1 MASVVVKTIWQ
12 SKEIHEAGD
21 PPAGVESRSQLVPE
35 APGGVTNPAKGI
47 TKKKK
52 AVSFHGWV
60 CRTLFGPWGASSAT
74 PCLLLLPRVEPR
86 MSHEPMHWCLNL
98 KRSSACTNVSLLNLA
113 AVEPT
118 DSSGTDSTTEDS
130 GPLALPGPP
139 ASPTTPWAPDDPD
152 ITELLS
158 GVNSGL
164 VRAKD
169 SITSLK
175 EKTTRVN
182 QHVQTL
188 QSECSVLSENL
199 ERRRQ
204 EAEELEGYCSQ
215 LKENCRKV
223 TRSVEDAE
231 IKTNVLKQNSA
242 LLEEKLRYL
251 QQQLQD
257 ETPRRQEAEL
267 QELEQKLE
275 AGFSRHGLGSVAP
288 NQSCS
293 GPPGSPEEPPRLR
306 GLVGWGTAPRS
317 GESPYGSDQ
326 ELQKVSAGLEELR
339 REVSSL
345 TARWHQE
352 EGAVQEAL
360 RLLGGLGG
368 RLDGFL
374 GQWERAQREQAQTA
388 RGLQELRGRADE
400 LCTMV
405 ERSAVSVASLRSELE
420 GLGPVKPILEELG
433 RQLQNPRRGP
443 DHSMSLDRSTQG
455 SCARCARYG
464 GGASFLVHSESQ
476 EDSALKEMGQGQ
488 QLSSESLQHLLER
501 ALTPLVDEVKQR
513 GLAPACPS
521 CQRLHKK
528 ILPST
533 ASPAAPTLLSP
544 GAGAPGLGQTRQGR
558 GPELHP
564 SAGPRRGLA
573 GQEPA
578 ADGQDEAGV
587 RKEAEGMGGAEK
599 VATLD
604 YLHLKMCS
612 LHDQLSNLP
621 LEGSTGTMGG
631 GSSGGA
637 PPKRGGPAPEQ

>member
-21 PPAGVESRSQLVPE
+21 PPAGAENRTPLGPEVPG
-35 APGGVTNPAKGI
+35 AGSGPGKGI

-52 AVSFHGWV
+52 AVSFHG
-60 CRTLFGPWGASSAT
+60 
-74 PCLLLLPRVEPR
+74 VEPR
-86 MSHEPMHWCLNL
+86 MSHEPMQWCLNL

-113 AVEPT
+113 AVEPPDPGT
-118 DSSGTDSTTEDS
+118 EPTPDELPALPASGTSSPPTLS
-130 GPLALPGPP
+130 LP
-139 ASPTTPWAPDDPD
+139 ASAPAWAPDDPD
-152 ITELLS
+152 IADLLN

-164 VRAKD
+164 LRAKD

-182 QHVQTL
+182 QHVQSL

-242 LLEEKLRYL
+242 LLEEKLRFL

-257 ETPRRQEAEL
+257 EPSRRQEAEL
-267 QELEQKLE
+267 PELEQQLE
-275 AGFSRHGLGSVAP
+275 ARLSRHSLISSCPTPPPEENQPQTEPQPQAEPEPEPEPEPHREPELEPEPGLV
-288 NQSCS
+288 S
-293 GPPGSPEEPPRLR
+293 GPSSTAQTGSPTESSGPR
-306 GLVGWGTAPRS
+306 GAVNPGDGTEGQGQGQSEGQGQGRTGES
-317 GESPYGSDQ
+317 GEL
-326 ELQKVSAGLEELR
+326 ELQKVTAGLEELR

-345 TARWHQE
+345 TARWYQE

-405 ERSAVSVASLRSELE
+405 ERSAVSVASLRGELE
-420 GLGPVKPILEELG
+420 GLGPVKPVLEELG
-433 RQLQNPRRGP
+433 RQLGSARRG
-443 DHSMSLDRSTQG
+443 SELAMALDRPG
-455 SCARCARYG
+455 SCTRCV
-464 GGASFLVHSESQ
+464 S
-476 EDSALKEMGQGQ
+476 QGQ
-488 QLSSESLQHLLER
+488 QLSSESLQQLLER

-528 ILPST
+528 ILELERQALAKHVRAEALSST
-533 ASPAAPTLLSP
+533 L
-544 GAGAPGLGQTRQGR
+544 R
-558 GPELHP
+558 
-564 SAGPRRGLA
+564 LA
-573 GQEPA
+573 
-578 ADGQDEAGV
+578 QDEAL
-587 RKEAEGMGGAEK
+587 RAKNLLLTDKMKPEEK
-599 VATLD
+599 VAALD

-612 LHDQLSNLP
+612 LHDQLSSLP
-621 LEGSTGTMGG
+621 LEGSATSLGG

>member
-1 MASVVVKTIWQ
+1 MSPLLWGAVVGSFVKQVEGTGDPEGQWSVGGESPPGSRAPHAMASVVVKTIWQ

-21 PPAGVESRSQLVPE
+21 PPAGVESRSQVVPE
-35 APGGVTNPAKGI
+35 APGGVTSPAKGI

-52 AVSFHGWV
+52 AVSFHG
-60 CRTLFGPWGASSAT
+60 
-74 PCLLLLPRVEPR
+74 VEPR
-86 MSHEPMHWCLNL
+86 LSHEPMHWCLNL

-113 AVEPT
+113 AVEP

-139 ASPTTPWAPDDPD
+139 ASPAPPWAPDDPD

-215 LKENCRKV
+215 LKENCWKV

-275 AGFSRHGLGSVAP
+275 AGLTRHGLGPAAP
-288 NQSCS
+288 NQGCS
-293 GPPGSPEEPPRLR
+293 GPPGSPEEPPRPRCLPS
-306 GLVGWGTAPRS
+306 GGWGMGPRV
-317 GESPYGSDQ
+317 GEGPYVNEQ
-326 ELQKVSAGLEELR
+326 ELQKVSTGLEELR

-374 GQWERAQREQAQTA
+374 GQWERAQRDQAQSA
-388 RGLQELRGRADE
+388 RGLQELRNRAEE

-433 RQLQNPRRGP
+433 RQLQNSRRGP
-443 DHSMSLDRSTQG
+443 DHSINLDRSSQG
-455 SCARCARYG
+455 SCTRCG
-464 GGASFLVHSESQ
+464 S
-476 EDSALKEMGQGQ
+476 QGQ
-488 QLSSESLQHLLER
+488 QLSTESLQQLLER

-528 ILPST
+528 ILELERQALAKHVRAEALSST
-533 ASPAAPTLLSP
+533 L
-544 GAGAPGLGQTRQGR
+544 R
-558 GPELHP
+558 
-564 SAGPRRGLA
+564 LA
-573 GQEPA
+573 
-578 ADGQDEAGV
+578 QDEAL
-587 RKEAEGMGGAEK
+587 RAKNLLLTDKMKPEEK
-599 VATLD
+599 VAALD

-612 LHDQLSNLP
+612 LHDQLSHLP
-621 LEGSTGTMGG
+621 LEGSTGTIGG

-637 PPKRGGPAPEQ
+637 PPKRGGPAAEQ

>member
-21 PPAGVESRSQLVPE
+21 PPAGVESRSQVVPE
-35 APGGVTNPAKGI
+35 APGGVATPAKGI

-52 AVSFHGWV
+52 AVSFHG
-60 CRTLFGPWGASSAT
+60 
-74 PCLLLLPRVEPR
+74 VEPR

-113 AVEPT
+113 AMEPT
-118 DSSGTDSTTEDS
+118 DSSGTDSTTDDS
-130 GPLALPGPP
+130 GPLALPVPP
-139 ASPTTPWAPDDPD
+139 ASPTQPWASDDPD
-152 ITELLS
+152 ITEILS

-242 LLEEKLRYL
+242 LLEEKLRFL

-267 QELEQKLE
+267 QELEQKLD
-275 AGFSRHGLGSVAP
+275 AGLSRHGLGPVAP
-288 NQSCS
+288 SPGCS
-293 GPPGSPEEPPRLR
+293 GPPGSPDEPPRPR
-306 GLVGWGTAPRS
+306 SMAPGGWGMGPRAAEGPIIS
-317 GESPYGSDQ
+317 EQ
-326 ELQKVSAGLEELR
+326 ELQKVSAGLDELR

-374 GQWERAQREQAQTA
+374 GQWERAQREQAQAA

-405 ERSAVSVASLRSELE
+405 ERSAVSVASLRSDLE

-433 RQLQNPRRGP
+433 RQFQSSRRGS
-443 DHSMSLDRSTQG
+443 DLSMNLDRPPQG
-455 SCARCARYG
+455 SCARCA
-464 GGASFLVHSESQ
+464 SQ
-476 EDSALKEMGQGQ
+476 GS
-488 QLSSESLQHLLER
+488 QLSSESLQQLLER

-528 ILPST
+528 ILPSP

-564 SAGPRRGLA
+564 SAGPRRSLA
-573 GQEPA
+573 GQEPL
-578 ADGQDEAGV
+578 ADGQDEAGG
-587 RKEAEGMGGAEK
+587 EGGHSRLSTLED
-599 VATLD
+599 VLPPRSTQQPAT
-604 YLHLKMCS
+604 
-612 LHDQLSNLP
+612 
-621 LEGSTGTMGG
+621 
-631 GSSGGA
+631 
-637 PPKRGGPAPEQ
+637 

>member
-21 PPAGVESRSQLVPE
+21 PPAGVESRSQLLPE
-35 APGGVTNPAKGI
+35 APGGVLSPAKGI

-60 CRTLFGPWGASSAT
+60 CRTLSGTVLAPSAASIRAQV
-74 PCLLLLPRVEPR
+74 PPVEPR

-113 AVEPT
+113 AVEPA
-118 DSSGTDSTTEDS
+118 DSSGTESTAEES
-130 GPLALPGPP
+130 GGPPALPGPP
-139 ASPTTPWAPDDPD
+139 ASPPPPWAPDDPD
-152 ITELLS
+152 ITEILS

-275 AGFSRHGLGSVAP
+275 AGLSRHGLGPASLP
-288 NQSCS
+288 QGCS
-293 GPPGSPEEPPRLR
+293 GPPGSPDEPPRLR
-306 GLVGWGTAPRS
+306 CLAPGGRGMGPRA
-317 GESPYGSDQ
+317 GECPTVNEQ
-326 ELQKVSAGLEELR
+326 ELQKVSSGLEELR

-345 TARWHQE
+345 AARWHQE

-405 ERSAVSVASLRSELE
+405 ERSAVSVASLRNELE

-433 RQLQNPRRGP
+433 RQFQGSRRGS
-443 DHSMSLDRSTQG
+443 DLSMSLDRSPQG
-455 SCARCARYG
+455 SCARCA
-464 GGASFLVHSESQ
+464 S
-476 EDSALKEMGQGQ
+476 QGQ
-488 QLSSESLQHLLER
+488 QLSTESLQQLLER

-528 ILPST
+528 ILVPGIMGHHAPFCFPVSPVQQAQPRLHSSPQELERQALAKHVRAEALSST
-533 ASPAAPTLLSP
+533 L
-544 GAGAPGLGQTRQGR
+544 R
-558 GPELHP
+558 
-564 SAGPRRGLA
+564 LA
-573 GQEPA
+573 
-578 ADGQDEAGV
+578 QDEAL
-587 RKEAEGMGGAEK
+587 RAKNLLLTDKMKPEEK
-599 VATLD
+599 VAALD

-631 GSSGGA
+631 GSSGGT

>member
-21 PPAGVESRSQLVPE
+21 PPAGVESHSQLVPE
-35 APGGVTNPAKGI
+35 APGGVSTPAKGI

-52 AVSFHGWV
+52 AVSFHG
-60 CRTLFGPWGASSAT
+60 
-74 PCLLLLPRVEPR
+74 VEPR
-86 MSHEPMHWCLNL
+86 MSHKPMHWCLNL

-113 AVEPT
+113 AMEPT

-130 GPLALPGPP
+130 GPLALPVPP
-139 ASPTTPWAPDDPD
+139 ASPTLPWASDDPD
-152 ITELLS
+152 ISEILS

-204 EAEELEGYCSQ
+204 EADELEGYCSQ
-215 LKENCRKV
+215 LKENCLKV
-223 TRSVEDAE
+223 TQSVEDAE

-251 QQQLQD
+251 QQQLQN

-267 QELEQKLE
+267 QELQQKLE
-275 AGFSRHGLGSVAP
+275 AGLSRQGLGPPAQPPGS
-288 NQSCS
+288 S
-293 GPPGSPEEPPRLR
+293 GPPGSPNEPPRPR
-306 GLVGWGTAPRS
+306 SMASGGWGMGPRA
-317 GESPYGSDQ
+317 GEGPVVSEQ

-400 LCTMV
+400 LCTLV

-420 GLGPVKPILEELG
+420 GLGPMKPILEELG
-433 RQLQNPRRGP
+433 RQFRSSRRGS
-443 DHSMSLDRSTQG
+443 DLSMTLDRPPQG
-455 SCARCARYG
+455 SCARCA
-464 GGASFLVHSESQ
+464 S
-476 EDSALKEMGQGQ
+476 QGQ
-488 QLSSESLQHLLER
+488 QLSTESLQQLLER

-528 ILPST
+528 ILPSL

-558 GPELHP
+558 GPKLHP
-564 SAGPRRGLA
+564 SAGPRRSLA

-578 ADGQDEAGV
+578 ADRQDEAGPPGIWPHQHQPPTLCYY
-587 RKEAEGMGGAEK
+587 REK

-604 YLHLKMCS
+604 YVHLKMCS

-621 LEGSTGTMGG
+621 LEGSTGTTGG
-631 GSSGGA
+631 GSGGGA

>member
-1 MASVVVKTIWQ
+1 M
-12 SKEIHEAGD
+12 EEEE
-21 PPAGVESRSQLVPE
+21 ESRQR
-35 APGGVTNPAKGI
+35 GWRR
-47 TKKKK
+47 KKK
-52 AVSFHGWV
+52 AGSGDGHK
-60 CRTLFGPWGASSAT
+60 RE
-74 PCLLLLPRVEPR
+74 VEPR

-113 AVEPT
+113 TMEPT
-118 DSSGTDSTTEDS
+118 DSSGTDSTTDDS
-130 GPLALPGPP
+130 GLLALPGPP
-139 ASPTTPWAPDDPD
+139 ASPTPPWAPDDPD
-152 ITELLS
+152 ITEILN

-242 LLEEKLRYL
+242 LLEH
-251 QQQLQD
+251 QLQD

-275 AGFSRHGLGSVAP
+275 AGLSRHGLGPAA
-288 NQSCS
+288 Q
-293 GPPGSPEEPPRLR
+293 PPGSSGSPGSPKEPPRPRSLAP
-306 GLVGWGTAPRS
+306 GGWGMGPRT
-317 GESPYGSDQ
+317 GESPIGSEQ

-388 RGLQELRGRADE
+388 RGLQELRGRTDE

-405 ERSAVSVASLRSELE
+405 ERSAVSVASLRSDLE

-433 RQLQNPRRGP
+433 RQFQSSRRGS
-443 DHSMSLDRSTQG
+443 DLSMNLDRGPQG
-455 SCARCARYG
+455 SCARCA
-464 GGASFLVHSESQ
+464 S
-476 EDSALKEMGQGQ
+476 QGQ
-488 QLSSESLQHLLER
+488 QLSTESLQQLLER

-513 GLAPACPS
+513 GLAPACPN

-528 ILPST
+528 ILELERQALAKHVRAEALSST
-533 ASPAAPTLLSP
+533 L
-544 GAGAPGLGQTRQGR
+544 R
-558 GPELHP
+558 
-564 SAGPRRGLA
+564 LA
-573 GQEPA
+573 
-578 ADGQDEAGV
+578 QDEAL
-587 RKEAEGMGGAEK
+587 RAKNLLLTDKMKPEEKGA
-599 VATLD
+599 ALD

-631 GSSGGA
+631 GSGGGT

>member
-21 PPAGVESRSQLVPE
+21 PPAGVESHSQLVPE
-35 APGGVTNPAKGI
+35 APGGVSTPAKGI

-52 AVSFHGWV
+52 AVSFHG
-60 CRTLFGPWGASSAT
+60 
-74 PCLLLLPRVEPR
+74 VEPR
-86 MSHEPMHWCLNL
+86 MSHKPMHWCLNL

-113 AVEPT
+113 AMEPT

-130 GPLALPGPP
+130 GPLALPVPP
-139 ASPTTPWAPDDPD
+139 ASPTLPWASDDPD
-152 ITELLS
+152 ISEILS

-204 EAEELEGYCSQ
+204 EADELEGYCSQ
-215 LKENCRKV
+215 LKGPCPGVLTQENCLKV
-223 TRSVEDAE
+223 TQSVEDAE

-242 LLEEKLRYL
+242 LLE
-251 QQQLQD
+251 QLQN

-267 QELEQKLE
+267 QELQQKLE
-275 AGFSRHGLGSVAP
+275 AGLSRQGLGPPAQPPGS
-288 NQSCS
+288 S
-293 GPPGSPEEPPRLR
+293 GPPGSPNEPPRPR
-306 GLVGWGTAPRS
+306 SMASGGWGMGPRA
-317 GESPYGSDQ
+317 GEGPVVSEQ

-400 LCTMV
+400 LCTLV

-420 GLGPVKPILEELG
+420 GLGPMKPILEELG
-433 RQLQNPRRGP
+433 RQFRSSRRGS
-443 DHSMSLDRSTQG
+443 DLSMTLDRPPQG
-455 SCARCARYG
+455 SCARCA
-464 GGASFLVHSESQ
+464 S
-476 EDSALKEMGQGQ
+476 QGQ
-488 QLSSESLQHLLER
+488 QLSTESLQQLLER

-528 ILPST
+528 ILPSL

-558 GPELHP
+558 GPKLHP
-564 SAGPRRGLA
+564 SAGPRRSLA

-578 ADGQDEAGV
+578 ADRQDEAGPPGIWPHQHQPPTLCYY
-587 RKEAEGMGGAEK
+587 REK

-604 YLHLKMCS
+604 YVHLKMCS

-621 LEGSTGTMGG
+621 LEGSTGTTGG
-631 GSSGGA
+631 GSGGGA

>member
-35 APGGVTNPAKGI
+35 TPGGVTSPVKGI
-47 TKKKK
+47 AKKKK
-52 AVSFHGWV
+52 AVSFHG
-60 CRTLFGPWGASSAT
+60 
-74 PCLLLLPRVEPR
+74 VEPR

-113 AVEPT
+113 AMEPT

-130 GPLALPGPP
+130 SSLALPVPP
-139 ASPTTPWAPDDPD
+139 ASPTPPWAPDDPD
-152 ITELLS
+152 ITEILKKSLPPGLMEQEHRESKTRSPGPQFHQPFQGRIKS

-199 ERRRQ
+199 EKRRQ

-275 AGFSRHGLGSVAP
+275 AGLSRHGLGPATQP
-288 NQSCS
+288 PGCS
-293 GPPGSPEEPPRLR
+293 GPPGSPDEPPRPR
-306 GLVGWGTAPRS
+306 GLAPGGWGMGPRA
-317 GESPYGSDQ
+317 GEGPIVSEQ

-433 RQLQNPRRGP
+433 RQFQSSRRVS
-443 DHSMSLDRSTQG
+443 DLSMNLDRGAQG
-455 SCARCARYG
+455 SCTRCA
-464 GGASFLVHSESQ
+464 S
-476 EDSALKEMGQGQ
+476 QGQ
-488 QLSSESLQHLLER
+488 QLSTESLQQLLER

-528 ILPST
+528 ILPSP

-564 SAGPRRGLA
+564 SAGPRRSLA

-587 RKEAEGMGGAEK
+587 RKEAEGMGGGEK
-599 VATLD
+599 VAALD

-631 GSSGGA
+631 GSGGGT
-637 PPKRGGPAPEQ
+637 PPKRGGPTPEQ

>member
-21 PPAGVESRSQLVPE
+21 PPAGVESHSQLVPE
-35 APGGVTNPAKGI
+35 APGGVSTPAKGI

-52 AVSFHGWV
+52 AVSFHG
-60 CRTLFGPWGASSAT
+60 
-74 PCLLLLPRVEPR
+74 VEPR
-86 MSHEPMHWCLNL
+86 MSHKPMHWCLNL

-113 AVEPT
+113 AMEPT

-130 GPLALPGPP
+130 GPLALPVPP
-139 ASPTTPWAPDDPD
+139 ASPTLPWASDDPD
-152 ITELLS
+152 ISEILS

-215 LKENCRKV
+215 LKGPCPGVLTQENCLKV
-223 TRSVEDAE
+223 TQSVEDAE

-242 LLEEKLRYL
+242 LLE
-251 QQQLQD
+251 QLQN

-267 QELEQKLE
+267 QELQQKLE
-275 AGFSRHGLGSVAP
+275 AGLSRQGLGPPAQPPGS
-288 NQSCS
+288 S
-293 GPPGSPEEPPRLR
+293 GPPGSPNEPPRPR
-306 GLVGWGTAPRS
+306 SMASGGWGMGPRA
-317 GESPYGSDQ
+317 GEGPVVSEQ

-400 LCTMV
+400 LCTLV

-420 GLGPVKPILEELG
+420 GLGPMKPILEELG
-433 RQLQNPRRGP
+433 RQFRSSRRGS
-443 DHSMSLDRSTQG
+443 DLSMTLDRPPQG
-455 SCARCARYG
+455 SCARCA
-464 GGASFLVHSESQ
+464 S
-476 EDSALKEMGQGQ
+476 QGQ
-488 QLSSESLQHLLER
+488 QLSTESLQQLLER

-528 ILPST
+528 ILPSL

-558 GPELHP
+558 GPKLHP
-564 SAGPRRGLA
+564 SAGPRRSLA

-578 ADGQDEAGV
+578 ADRQDEAGPPGIWPHQHQPPTLCYY
-587 RKEAEGMGGAEK
+587 REK

-604 YLHLKMCS
+604 YVHLKMCS

-621 LEGSTGTMGG
+621 LEGSTGTTGG
-631 GSSGGA
+631 GSGGGA

>member
-21 PPAGVESRSQLVPE
+21 PPAGVESHSELVPE
-35 APGGVTNPAKGI
+35 APEGVSTPAKGI

-52 AVSFHGWV
+52 AVSFHG
-60 CRTLFGPWGASSAT
+60 
-74 PCLLLLPRVEPR
+74 VEPR
-86 MSHEPMHWCLNL
+86 MSHKPMHWCLNL

-113 AVEPT
+113 ATEPT

-130 GPLALPGPP
+130 GPLALPVPP
-139 ASPTTPWAPDDPD
+139 ASPTLPWASDDPD
-152 ITELLS
+152 ISEILS

-204 EAEELEGYCSQ
+204 EAEELEGYCCQ
-215 LKENCRKV
+215 LKGPCPGVLTQENCLKV
-223 TRSVEDAE
+223 TQSVEDAE

-251 QQQLQD
+251 QQQLQN

-275 AGFSRHGLGSVAP
+275 AGLSLQGLGPPAQPPGS
-288 NQSCS
+288 S
-293 GPPGSPEEPPRLR
+293 GPPGSPNEPPRPR
-306 GLVGWGTAPRS
+306 SMASGGWGMRPRA
-317 GESPYGSDQ
+317 GEGPVVSEQ

-400 LCTMV
+400 LCTLV

-420 GLGPVKPILEELG
+420 GLGPMKPILEELG
-433 RQLQNPRRGP
+433 RQFRSSRRGS
-443 DHSMSLDRSTQG
+443 DLSMTLDRPPQG
-455 SCARCARYG
+455 SCARCA
-464 GGASFLVHSESQ
+464 S
-476 EDSALKEMGQGQ
+476 QGQ
-488 QLSSESLQHLLER
+488 QLSTESLQQLLER

-528 ILPST
+528 ILPSP

-544 GAGAPGLGQTRQGR
+544 GAGAPGLGQTHQGR
-558 GPELHP
+558 GPKLHP
-564 SAGPRRGLA
+564 SAGPRRSLA

-578 ADGQDEAGV
+578 ADRQDEAGV
-587 RKEAEGMGGAEK
+587 RKEAEGVGGGEK

-604 YLHLKMCS
+604 YVHLKMCS

-631 GSSGGA
+631 GSGGGA
-637 PPKRGGPAPEQ
+637 PPKHGGPAPEQ

>member
-21 PPAGVESRSQLVPE
+21 PPAGVESRAQLVPE
-35 APGGVTNPAKGI
+35 APGGVTSPAKGI

-52 AVSFHGWV
+52 AVSFHG
-60 CRTLFGPWGASSAT
+60 
-74 PCLLLLPRVEPR
+74 VEPR

-113 AVEPT
+113 AMEP

-139 ASPTTPWAPDDPD
+139 ASPTTPWAPEDPD

-275 AGFSRHGLGSVAP
+275 AGLSRHGLGP
-288 NQSCS
+288 TTPIQGCS
-293 GPPGSPEEPPRLR
+293 GPPGSPEEPPRPR
-306 GLVGWGTAPRS
+306 GLPSNGWGMAIRA
-317 GESPYGSDQ
+317 GEGPSLSEQ
-326 ELQKVSAGLEELR
+326 ELQKVSSGLEELR

-345 TARWHQE
+345 AARWHQE

-374 GQWERAQREQAQTA
+374 GQWERAQREQAQSA

-420 GLGPVKPILEELG
+420 ALGPVKPILEELG
-433 RQLQNPRRGP
+433 RQLQNSRRGP
-443 DHSMSLDRSTQG
+443 DHVLNLDRPAQG
-455 SCARCARYG
+455 PCPRCA
-464 GGASFLVHSESQ
+464 S
-476 EDSALKEMGQGQ
+476 QGQ
-488 QLSSESLQHLLER
+488 QLSTESLQQLLER
-501 ALTPLVDEVKQR
+501 ALTPLVDEVKQK

-528 ILPST
+528 ILPSPV
-533 ASPAAPTLLSP
+533 SPAAPTLLSP

-564 SAGPRRGLA
+564 SAGPRRSRS
-573 GQEPA
+573 GQEPT
-578 ADGQDEAGV
+578 ADGQDEAGG
-587 RKEAEGMGGAEK
+587 EGGHFGLYAFED
-599 VATLD
+599 VFPPRPTQPPAT
-604 YLHLKMCS
+604 
-612 LHDQLSNLP
+612 
-621 LEGSTGTMGG
+621 
-631 GSSGGA
+631 
-637 PPKRGGPAPEQ
+637 

>member
-35 APGGVTNPAKGI
+35 APGGVTSPVKGI
-47 TKKKK
+47 SKKKK
-52 AVSFHGWV
+52 AVSFHG
-60 CRTLFGPWGASSAT
+60 
-74 PCLLLLPRVEPR
+74 VEPR
-86 MSHEPMHWCLNL
+86 MSYEPMHCCLNL

-113 AVEPT
+113 TMELT
-118 DSSGTDSTTEDS
+118 DSSGTDSTVEDS
-130 GPLALPGPP
+130 SLMALPVPIP
-139 ASPTTPWAPDDPD
+139 PWAPDDPD
-152 ITELLS
+152 ITEILS
-158 GVNSGL
+158 WVNSGL
-164 VRAKD
+164 VHAKD

-182 QHVQTL
+182 QHVHTL

-204 EAEELEGYCSQ
+204 EAEELEGYCSR

-251 QQQLQD
+251 QMQN

-267 QELEQKLE
+267 QGLEQKLE
-275 AGFSRHGLGSVAP
+275 AGLSRHGLGLATQP
-288 NQSCS
+288 PGCS
-293 GPPGSPEEPPRLR
+293 SPPGSPDGSPRRR
-306 GLVGWGTAPRS
+306 GLAPGGWGMGPRA
-317 GESPYGSDQ
+317 GEGPIVSEQ
-326 ELQKVSAGLEELR
+326 ELQKVSAYVEELR

-368 RLDGFL
+368 RIDSFL
-374 GQWERAQREQAQTA
+374 GQWERAQREQAQAA
-388 RGLQELRGRADE
+388 RGLQELRGRTEE

-420 GLGPVKPILEELG
+420 ALSPVKPILEELG
-433 RQLQNPRRGP
+433 RHFQSSRRGS
-443 DHSMSLDRSTQG
+443 DLSMNLDRAPQG
-455 SCARCARYG
+455 SCARCA
-464 GGASFLVHSESQ
+464 S
-476 EDSALKEMGQGQ
+476 QGQ
-488 QLSSESLQHLLER
+488 QLSTEFLQQLLER
-501 ALTPLVDEVKQR
+501 ALTPLVDEVKQK
-513 GLAPACPS
+513 GLVPACPS

-528 ILPST
+528 ILELERQALAKHVRAEALSST
-533 ASPAAPTLLSP
+533 L
-544 GAGAPGLGQTRQGR
+544 R
-558 GPELHP
+558 
-564 SAGPRRGLA
+564 LA
-573 GQEPA
+573 
-578 ADGQDEAGV
+578 QDEAL
-587 RKEAEGMGGAEK
+587 RAKNLLLTDKMKPEEK
-599 VATLD
+599 VAALD

-621 LEGSTGTMGG
+621 LEGSMGTMGG
-631 GSSGGA
+631 GNDGGT
-637 PPKRGGPAPEQ
+637 PPKRGGPTPEQ

>member
-21 PPAGVESRSQLVPE
+21 PPTGVESHSQLLPE
-35 APGGVTNPAKGI
+35 APGGVLSPAKGI

-52 AVSFHGWV
+52 AVSFHG
-60 CRTLFGPWGASSAT
+60 
-74 PCLLLLPRVEPR
+74 VEPR

-113 AVEPT
+113 AMEPA
-118 DSSGTDSTTEDS
+118 DSSRTDLTTEDS
-130 GPLALPGPP
+130 GSPPALPAPP
-139 ASPTTPWAPDDPD
+139 ASPPPPWAPDDPD
-152 ITELLS
+152 ITEILS

-223 TRSVEDAE
+223 TRSVEDTE

-267 QELEQKLE
+267 QKLEQKLE
-275 AGFSRHGLGSVAP
+275 AGLSRHGLGPAALP
-288 NQSCS
+288 QGCS
-293 GPPGSPEEPPRLR
+293 GPPGSPDEPPRPR
-306 GLVGWGTAPRS
+306 GLAPGGWGMGPRA
-317 GESPYGSDQ
+317 GECPMVSEQ
-326 ELQKVSAGLEELR
+326 ELQKVSTGLEELR
-339 REVSSL
+339 
-345 TARWHQE
+345 
-352 EGAVQEAL
+352 
-360 RLLGGLGG
+360 
-368 RLDGFL
+368 
-374 GQWERAQREQAQTA
+374 
-388 RGLQELRGRADE
+388 
-400 LCTMV
+400 V
-405 ERSAVSVASLRSELE
+405 ERSAVSVASLRNELE

-433 RQLQNPRRGP
+433 RQFQGSRRGS
-443 DHSMSLDRSTQG
+443 DLSMHLDRSPQG
-455 SCARCARYG
+455 SCARCA
-464 GGASFLVHSESQ
+464 S
-476 EDSALKEMGQGQ
+476 QGQ
-488 QLSSESLQHLLER
+488 QLSTESLQQLLER
-501 ALTPLVDEVKQR
+501 ALIPLVDEVKQR

-528 ILPST
+528 ILPSP
-533 ASPAAPTLLSP
+533 ASPAASTLLSP

-558 GPELHP
+558 GPELHT
-564 SAGPRRGLA
+564 SAGPRRSPA

-587 RKEAEGMGGAEK
+587 RKEAEGMGGGEK
-599 VATLD
+599 VAALD

-621 LEGSTGTMGG
+621 LEGSMGTMGG
-631 GSSGGA
+631 GSSGGT

>member
-21 PPAGVESRSQLVPE
+21 PPAGVESRAQLVPE
-35 APGGVTNPAKGI
+35 APGGVTSPAKGI

-52 AVSFHGWV
+52 AVSFHG
-60 CRTLFGPWGASSAT
+60 
-74 PCLLLLPRVEPR
+74 VEPR
-86 MSHEPMHWCLNL
+86 MSHESMHWCLNL

-113 AVEPT
+113 AMEP

-139 ASPTTPWAPDDPD
+139 ASPTTPWAPEDPD

-267 QELEQKLE
+267 QELERKLE
-275 AGFSRHGLGSVAP
+275 AGLSRHGLGPTTPV
-288 NQSCS
+288 QGCS
-293 GPPGSPEEPPRLR
+293 GPPGSPEEPPRPR
-306 GLVGWGTAPRS
+306 GLSSSGWGMAIRA
-317 GESPYGSDQ
+317 GEGPSQSEQ
-326 ELQKVSAGLEELR
+326 ELQKVSTGLEELR

-345 TARWHQE
+345 AARWHQE

-388 RGLQELRGRADE
+388 RGLQELRGRAEE
-400 LCTMV
+400 LYTMV
-405 ERSAVSVASLRSELE
+405 ERSAVSVASLRRELE
-420 GLGPVKPILEELG
+420 ALGPVKPILEELG
-433 RQLQNPRRGP
+433 RQLQNSRRGA
-443 DHSMSLDRSTQG
+443 DHVLNLERSAQG
-455 SCARCARYG
+455 PCALCV
-464 GGASFLVHSESQ
+464 S
-476 EDSALKEMGQGQ
+476 QGQ
-488 QLSSESLQHLLER
+488 PLSMEALQQLLER
-501 ALTPLVDEVKQR
+501 ALTPLLDEVKQK
-513 GLAPACPS
+513 GLAPACPN

-528 ILPST
+528 ILELERQALAKRVRAEALSST
-533 ASPAAPTLLSP
+533 L
-544 GAGAPGLGQTRQGR
+544 R
-558 GPELHP
+558 
-564 SAGPRRGLA
+564 LA
-573 GQEPA
+573 
-578 ADGQDEAGV
+578 QDEVV
-587 RKEAEGMGGAEK
+587 RAKNLLLTDKMKPEEK

-604 YLHLKMCS
+604 YMHLKMCS
-612 LHDQLSNLP
+612 LHDQLSHLT
-621 LEGSTGTMGG
+621 LEGSTGAIGG
-631 GSSGGA
+631 GSTGGA
-637 PPKRGGPAPEQ
+637 PPKRGGPGSEQ

>member
-1 MASVVVKTIWQ
+1 MAG
-12 SKEIHEAGD
+12 EG
-21 PPAGVESRSQLVPE
+21 SRQR
-35 APGGVTNPAKGI
+35 GWRR
-47 TKKKK
+47 KK
-52 AVSFHGWV
+52 ALGRGDRGGRKWV
-60 CRTLFGPWGASSAT
+60 V
-74 PCLLLLPRVEPR
+74 RVEPR
-86 MSHEPMHWCLNL
+86 MSHGPMHWCLNL

-113 AVEPT
+113 ATEPV

-130 GPLALPGPP
+130 GLLALPVPP
-139 ASPTTPWAPDDPD
+139 ASPTPPWASDDPD
-152 ITELLS
+152 ITEILS

-267 QELEQKLE
+267 QELEQKLDP
-275 AGFSRHGLGSVAP
+275 GLSRHGLGPTA
-288 NQSCS
+288 QSLGCS
-293 GPPGSPEEPPRLR
+293 GPPGSPDEPPRPR
-306 GLVGWGTAPRS
+306 SMAPGGWGMGPRA
-317 GESPYGSDQ
+317 GEGPIISEQ
-326 ELQKVSAGLEELR
+326 EIQKVSAGLEELR

-374 GQWERAQREQAQTA
+374 GQWERAQREQAQAA

-405 ERSAVSVASLRSELE
+405 ERSAVSVASLRSDLE

-433 RQLQNPRRGP
+433 RQFQSSRRGS
-443 DHSMSLDRSTQG
+443 DLSMNLDRPPQG
-455 SCARCARYG
+455 SCARCA
-464 GGASFLVHSESQ
+464 SQ
-476 EDSALKEMGQGQ
+476 GS
-488 QLSSESLQHLLER
+488 QLSTESLQQLLER

-528 ILPST
+528 ILPSP
-533 ASPAAPTLLSP
+533 ASPAVPTLLSP

-564 SAGPRRGLA
+564 SAGPRRSLA

-587 RKEAEGMGGAEK
+587 RKEAEGMGGGEK
-599 VATLD
+599 VAALD

-631 GSSGGA
+631 GSGGGT
-637 PPKRGGPAPEQ
+637 PPKRGGPTPEQ

>member
-35 APGGVTNPAKGI
+35 APGGVTSPVKGI
-47 TKKKK
+47 SKKKK
-52 AVSFHGWV
+52 AVSFHG
-60 CRTLFGPWGASSAT
+60 
-74 PCLLLLPRVEPR
+74 VEPR
-86 MSHEPMHWCLNL
+86 MSYEPMHCCLNL

-113 AVEPT
+113 TMELT
-118 DSSGTDSTTEDS
+118 DSSGTDSTVEDS
-130 GPLALPGPP
+130 SLMALPVPIP
-139 ASPTTPWAPDDPD
+139 PWAPDDPD
-152 ITELLS
+152 ITEILS
-158 GVNSGL
+158 WVNSGL
-164 VRAKD
+164 VHAKD

-182 QHVQTL
+182 QHVHTL

-251 QQQLQD
+251 QMQD

-267 QELEQKLE
+267 QGLE
-275 AGFSRHGLGSVAP
+275 AGLSRHGLGLATQP
-288 NQSCS
+288 PGCS
-293 GPPGSPEEPPRLR
+293 SPPGSPDGSPRRR
-306 GLVGWGTAPRS
+306 GLAPGGWGMGPRA
-317 GESPYGSDQ
+317 GEGPIVSEQ
-326 ELQKVSAGLEELR
+326 ELQKVSAYLEELR

-368 RLDGFL
+368 RIDSFL
-374 GQWERAQREQAQTA
+374 GQWERAQREQAQAA
-388 RGLQELRGRADE
+388 RGLQELRGRTEE

-420 GLGPVKPILEELG
+420 ALSPVKPILEELG
-433 RQLQNPRRGP
+433 RHFQSSRRGS
-443 DHSMSLDRSTQG
+443 DLSMNLDRAPQG
-455 SCARCARYG
+455 SCARCA
-464 GGASFLVHSESQ
+464 S
-476 EDSALKEMGQGQ
+476 QGQ
-488 QLSSESLQHLLER
+488 QLSTEFLQQLLER
-501 ALTPLVDEVKQR
+501 ALTPLVDEVKQK
-513 GLAPACPS
+513 GLVPACPS

-528 ILPST
+528 ILELERQALAKHVRAEALSST
-533 ASPAAPTLLSP
+533 L
-544 GAGAPGLGQTRQGR
+544 R
-558 GPELHP
+558 
-564 SAGPRRGLA
+564 LA
-573 GQEPA
+573 
-578 ADGQDEAGV
+578 QDEAL
-587 RKEAEGMGGAEK
+587 RAKNLLLTDKMKPEEK
-599 VATLD
+599 VAALD

-621 LEGSTGTMGG
+621 LEGSMGTMGRGNDG
-631 GSSGGA
+631 GT
-637 PPKRGGPAPEQ
+637 PPKRGGPTPEQ

>member
-21 PPAGVESRSQLVPE
+21 PPAGVESHSELVPE
-35 APGGVTNPAKGI
+35 APEGVSPPAKGI

-52 AVSFHGWV
+52 AVSFHG
-60 CRTLFGPWGASSAT
+60 
-74 PCLLLLPRVEPR
+74 VEPR
-86 MSHEPMHWCLNL
+86 MSHKPMHWCLNL

-113 AVEPT
+113 AMEPT

-130 GPLALPGPP
+130 GPLALPVPP
-139 ASPTTPWAPDDPD
+139 ASPTLPWASDDPD
-152 ITELLS
+152 ISEILS

-215 LKENCRKV
+215 LKENCLKV
-223 TRSVEDAE
+223 TQSVEDAE

-251 QQQLQD
+251 QQQLQN

-275 AGFSRHGLGSVAP
+275 AGLSRQGLGPPAQPHGS
-288 NQSCS
+288 S
-293 GPPGSPEEPPRLR
+293 GPPGSPNEPPRPRSLAS
-306 GLVGWGTAPRS
+306 GGWGMGPRA
-317 GESPYGSDQ
+317 GEGPVVSEQ

-400 LCTMV
+400 LYTLV

-420 GLGPVKPILEELG
+420 GLGPMKPILEELG
-433 RQLQNPRRGP
+433 RQFRSSRRGS
-443 DHSMSLDRSTQG
+443 DLSMTLDRPPQG
-455 SCARCARYG
+455 SCARCA
-464 GGASFLVHSESQ
+464 S
-476 EDSALKEMGQGQ
+476 QGQ
-488 QLSSESLQHLLER
+488 QLSTESLQQLLER

-528 ILPST
+528 ILPSP

-544 GAGAPGLGQTRQGR
+544 GAGAPGLGQTHQGR
-558 GPELHP
+558 GPKLHP
-564 SAGPRRGLA
+564 SAGPRRSLA

-578 ADGQDEAGV
+578 ADRQDEAGV
-587 RKEAEGMGGAEK
+587 RKEAEGVGGGEK

-604 YLHLKMCS
+604 YVHLKMCS

-631 GSSGGA
+631 GSGGGA

>member
-21 PPAGVESRSQLVPE
+21 PPAGVDSRCQLVPE
-35 APGGVTNPAKGI
+35 APGGVTIPAKGI
-47 TKKKK
+47 SKKKK
-52 AVSFHGWV
+52 AVSFHG
-60 CRTLFGPWGASSAT
+60 
-74 PCLLLLPRVEPR
+74 VEPR

-130 GPLALPGPP
+130 GPLVLPGPP
-139 ASPTTPWAPDDPD
+139 ASPTLPWAPDDPD
-152 ITELLS
+152 ITEILS

-175 EKTTRVN
+175 ERTTRVN

-215 LKENCRKV
+215 LKV

-231 IKTNVLKQNSA
+231 MKTNLLKQNSA
-242 LLEEKLRYL
+242 MLEEKLRYL

-275 AGFSRHGLGSVAP
+275 AGLSRHGLGPAAP
-288 NQSCS
+288 PQGCS
-293 GPPGSPEEPPRLR
+293 GPPGSPDEPPRPR
-306 GLVGWGTAPRS
+306 GLAPGGWGVGPRA
-317 GESPYGSDQ
+317 GESPHVSEQ

-433 RQLQNPRRGP
+433 RQFQNSRRGP
-443 DHSMSLDRSTQG
+443 DLSVTLDRSPQG
-455 SCARCARYG
+455 SCARCA
-464 GGASFLVHSESQ
+464 S
-476 EDSALKEMGQGQ
+476 QGQ
-488 QLSSESLQHLLER
+488 QLSTESLQQLLER

-528 ILPST
+528 ILELERQALAKHVRAEALSST
-533 ASPAAPTLLSP
+533 L
-544 GAGAPGLGQTRQGR
+544 R
-558 GPELHP
+558 
-564 SAGPRRGLA
+564 LA
-573 GQEPA
+573 
-578 ADGQDEAGV
+578 QDEAL
-587 RKEAEGMGGAEK
+587 RAKNLLLTDKMKPEEK
-599 VATLD
+599 VAALD

-612 LHDQLSNLP
+612 LHDQISSLP

-631 GSSGGA
+631 GSSGGT

>member
-35 APGGVTNPAKGI
+35 TPGGVTSPVKGI
-47 TKKKK
+47 AKKKK
-52 AVSFHGWV
+52 AVSFHG
-60 CRTLFGPWGASSAT
+60 
-74 PCLLLLPRVEPR
+74 VEPR

-113 AVEPT
+113 AMEPT

-130 GPLALPGPP
+130 SSLALPVPP
-139 ASPTTPWAPDDPD
+139 ASPTPPWAPDDPD
-152 ITELLS
+152 ITEILKKSLPPGLMEQEHRESKTRSPGPQFHQPFQGRIKS

-199 ERRRQ
+199 EKRRQ

-275 AGFSRHGLGSVAP
+275 AGLSRHGLGPATQP
-288 NQSCS
+288 PGCS
-293 GPPGSPEEPPRLR
+293 GPPGSPDEPLRPR
-306 GLVGWGTAPRS
+306 GLAPGGWGMGPRA
-317 GESPYGSDQ
+317 GEGPIVSEQ

-433 RQLQNPRRGP
+433 RQFQSSRRVS
-443 DHSMSLDRSTQG
+443 DLSMNLDRGAQG
-455 SCARCARYG
+455 SCTRCA
-464 GGASFLVHSESQ
+464 S
-476 EDSALKEMGQGQ
+476 QGQ
-488 QLSSESLQHLLER
+488 QLSTESLQQLLER

-528 ILPST
+528 ILELERQALAKHVRAEALSST
-533 ASPAAPTLLSP
+533 L
-544 GAGAPGLGQTRQGR
+544 R
-558 GPELHP
+558 
-564 SAGPRRGLA
+564 LA
-573 GQEPA
+573 
-578 ADGQDEAGV
+578 QDEAL
-587 RKEAEGMGGAEK
+587 RAKNLLLTDKMKPEEK
-599 VATLD
+599 VAALD

-631 GSSGGA
+631 GSGGGT
-637 PPKRGGPAPEQ
+637 PPKRGGPTPEQ

>member
-21 PPAGVESRSQLVPE
+21 PPEGVESRAQLVPE
-35 APGGVTNPAKGI
+35 APGGVTSPIKGI

-52 AVSFHGWV
+52 AVSFHG
-60 CRTLFGPWGASSAT
+60 
-74 PCLLLLPRVEPR
+74 VEPR
-86 MSHEPMHWCLNL
+86 MSHQPMHWCLNL

-113 AVEPT
+113 AMEP

-139 ASPTTPWAPDDPD
+139 ASPTTPWAPEDPD

-223 TRSVEDAE
+223 ARSVEDAE
-231 IKTNVLKQNSA
+231 IKTSVLKQNSA

-275 AGFSRHGLGSVAP
+275 AGLSRHGLSPVVP
-288 NQSCS
+288 NQGCS
-293 GPPGSPEEPPRLR
+293 GPPGSPEESPRPR
-306 GLVGWGTAPRS
+306 GLASSGWGMSLRAAEGPSLT
-317 GESPYGSDQ
+317 EQ
-326 ELQKVSAGLEELR
+326 ELQKVSTSLEELR

-345 TARWHQE
+345 AARRHQE
-352 EGAVQEAL
+352 EGTLQEAL
-360 RLLGGLGG
+360 RLLGG

-374 GQWERAQREQAQTA
+374 GQWEWAQREQAQSA

-405 ERSAVSVASLRSELE
+405 ERSAVSVASLKSELE
-420 GLGPVKPILEELG
+420 ALGPVKPILEELG
-433 RQLQNPRRGP
+433 RQLQNTRRGG
-443 DHSMSLDRSTQG
+443 DRISNLDRSVQG
-455 SCARCARYG
+455 SCARCA
-464 GGASFLVHSESQ
+464 S
-476 EDSALKEMGQGQ
+476 QGQ
-488 QLSSESLQHLLER
+488 QLSTESLQQLLER
-501 ALTPLVDEVKQR
+501 ALTPLVDEVKQK

-528 ILPST
+528 ILELERQALAKQVRAEALSST
-533 ASPAAPTLLSP
+533 L
-544 GAGAPGLGQTRQGR
+544 R
-558 GPELHP
+558 
-564 SAGPRRGLA
+564 LA
-573 GQEPA
+573 
-578 ADGQDEAGV
+578 QDEAV
-587 RKEAEGMGGAEK
+587 RVKNLLL
-599 VATLD
+599 TD
-604 YLHLKMCS
+604 KMS
-612 LHDQLSNLP
+612 
-621 LEGSTGTMGG
+621 
-631 GSSGGA
+631 
-637 PPKRGGPAPEQ
+637 PE

>member
-21 PPAGVESRSQLVPE
+21 PPAGVESHSQLVPE
-35 APGGVTNPAKGI
+35 APGGVSTPAKGI

-52 AVSFHGWV
+52 AVSFHG
-60 CRTLFGPWGASSAT
+60 
-74 PCLLLLPRVEPR
+74 VEPR
-86 MSHEPMHWCLNL
+86 MSHKPMHWCLNL

-113 AVEPT
+113 AMEPT

-130 GPLALPGPP
+130 GPLALPVPP
-139 ASPTTPWAPDDPD
+139 ASPTLPWASDDPD
-152 ITELLS
+152 ISEILS

-215 LKENCRKV
+215 LKENCLKV
-223 TRSVEDAE
+223 TQSVEDAE
-231 IKTNVLKQNSA
+231 IKTNVLKRNSA

-251 QQQLQD
+251 QQQLQN
-257 ETPRRQEAEL
+257 ETPRRPEAEL
-267 QELEQKLE
+267 QELQQKPE
-275 AGFSRHGLGSVAP
+275 AGLSRQGLGPPAQPPGS
-288 NQSCS
+288 S
-293 GPPGSPEEPPRLR
+293 GPPGSPNEPPRPR
-306 GLVGWGTAPRS
+306 SMASGGWGMGPRA
-317 GESPYGSDQ
+317 GEGPVVSEQ

-352 EGAVQEAL
+352 EGAIQEAL

-400 LCTMV
+400 LCTLV

-420 GLGPVKPILEELG
+420 GLGPMKPILEELG
-433 RQLQNPRRGP
+433 RQFRSSRRGS
-443 DHSMSLDRSTQG
+443 DLSMTLDRPPQG
-455 SCARCARYG
+455 SCARCA
-464 GGASFLVHSESQ
+464 S
-476 EDSALKEMGQGQ
+476 QGQ
-488 QLSSESLQHLLER
+488 QLSTESLQQLLER

-528 ILPST
+528 ILPSL

-558 GPELHP
+558 GPKLHP
-564 SAGPRRGLA
+564 SAGPRRSLA

-578 ADGQDEAGV
+578 ADRQDEAGG
-587 RKEAEGMGGAEK
+587 EGGHSGLCTPED
-599 VATLD
+599 VLPPRSTQQPAT
-604 YLHLKMCS
+604 
-612 LHDQLSNLP
+612 
-621 LEGSTGTMGG
+621 
-631 GSSGGA
+631 
-637 PPKRGGPAPEQ
+637 

>member
-21 PPAGVESRSQLVPE
+21 PPAGVDSRSQIVPE
-35 APGGVTNPAKGI
+35 APGVVTSPAKGAS
-47 TKKKK
+47 KKKK
-52 AVSFHGWV
+52 AVSFLG
-60 CRTLFGPWGASSAT
+60 
-74 PCLLLLPRVEPR
+74 VEPR

-118 DSSGTDSTTEDS
+118 DSSATDSITDDS
-130 GPLALPGPP
+130 GLLALPS
-139 ASPTTPWAPDDPD
+139 ASPTPPWAPEDPD

-204 EAEELEGYCSQ
+204 EAEELEGYCTQ

-257 ETPRRQEAEL
+257 ETPRRQEAQL

-275 AGFSRHGLGSVAP
+275 AGLSRQGLSLVAP
-288 NQSCS
+288 PPGCS
-293 GPPGSPEEPPRLR
+293 GPPGSPDEPPRQRSLAPGGR
-306 GLVGWGTAPRS
+306 GLGPRA
-317 GESPYGSDQ
+317 GEGLVMSDQ

-345 TARWHQE
+345 TVRWHQE

-388 RGLQELRGRADE
+388 RGLQELRGRTDE

-405 ERSAVSVASLRSELE
+405 ERSAVSVASLRNDLE
-420 GLGPVKPILEELG
+420 GLGPMKPILEELG
-433 RQLQNPRRGP
+433 RQFQSSRRGS
-443 DHSMSLDRSTQG
+443 DLTMSLDRIPQG
-455 SCARCARYG
+455 PCTRCA
-464 GGASFLVHSESQ
+464 S
-476 EDSALKEMGQGQ
+476 QGQ
-488 QLSSESLQHLLER
+488 QLSTESLQQLLER
-501 ALTPLVDEVKQR
+501 ALTPLVDEVKQK

-528 ILPST
+528 ILELERQALAKHVRAEALSST
-533 ASPAAPTLLSP
+533 LRMA
-544 GAGAPGLGQTRQGR
+544 
-558 GPELHP
+558 
-564 SAGPRRGLA
+564 
-573 GQEPA
+573 
-578 ADGQDEAGV
+578 QDEAL
-587 RKEAEGMGGAEK
+587 RAKNLLL
-599 VATLD
+599 TD
-604 YLHLKMCS
+604 KM
-612 LHDQLSNLP
+612 
-621 LEGSTGTMGG
+621 
-631 GSSGGA
+631 
-637 PPKRGGPAPEQ
+637 KPE

>member
-21 PPAGVESRSQLVPE
+21 PPEGVESRAQLVPE
-35 APGGVTNPAKGI
+35 APGGVTSPIKGI

-52 AVSFHGWV
+52 AVSFHG
-60 CRTLFGPWGASSAT
+60 
-74 PCLLLLPRVEPR
+74 VEPR
-86 MSHEPMHWCLNL
+86 MSHQPMHWCLNL

-113 AVEPT
+113 AMEP

-139 ASPTTPWAPDDPD
+139 VSPTTPWAPEDPD

-175 EKTTRVN
+175 EKTTKVN

-223 TRSVEDAE
+223 ARSVEDAE
-231 IKTNVLKQNSA
+231 IKTSVLKQNSA

-257 ETPRRQEAEL
+257 ETPQRQEAEL

-275 AGFSRHGLGSVAP
+275 AGLSRHGLSPATPSQG
-288 NQSCS
+288 CS
-293 GPPGSPEEPPRLR
+293 GPPGSPEESPRPR
-306 GLVGWGTAPRS
+306 GLASSGWGMALRA
-317 GESPYGSDQ
+317 GEGPSLTEQ
-326 ELQKVSAGLEELR
+326 ELQKVSSSLEELR

-345 TARWHQE
+345 AARRHQE
-352 EGAVQEAL
+352 EGALQEAL
-360 RLLGGLGG
+360 RLLGGLSG
-368 RLDGFL
+368 RMDGFL
-374 GQWERAQREQAQTA
+374 GQWEWAQREQAQSA

-405 ERSAVSVASLRSELE
+405 ERSAVSVASLKSELE
-420 GLGPVKPILEELG
+420 ALGPVKPILEELG
-433 RQLQNPRRGP
+433 RQLQNTRRGA
-443 DHSMSLDRSTQG
+443 DHFLSLDRSAQG
-455 SCARCARYG
+455 SCARCA
-464 GGASFLVHSESQ
+464 S
-476 EDSALKEMGQGQ
+476 QGQ
-488 QLSSESLQHLLER
+488 QLSTESLQQLLER
-501 ALTPLVDEVKQR
+501 ALTPLVDEVKQK
-513 GLAPACPS
+513 GLPPACPS

-528 ILPST
+528 ILELERQALAKQVRAEALSST
-533 ASPAAPTLLSP
+533 L
-544 GAGAPGLGQTRQGR
+544 R
-558 GPELHP
+558 
-564 SAGPRRGLA
+564 LA
-573 GQEPA
+573 
-578 ADGQDEAGV
+578 QDEAV
-587 RKEAEGMGGAEK
+587 RVKNLLLTDKMKPEEK

-604 YLHLKMCS
+604 YKHLKMCT
-612 LHDQLSNLP
+612 LHDQ
-621 LEGSTGTMGG
+621 
-631 GSSGGA
+631 
-637 PPKRGGPAPEQ
+637 PPAT

>member
-21 PPAGVESRSQLVPE
+21 PPAGVESRAQLVPE
-35 APGGVTNPAKGI
+35 APGGVTSPAKGI

-52 AVSFHGWV
+52 AVSFHG
-60 CRTLFGPWGASSAT
+60 
-74 PCLLLLPRVEPR
+74 VEPR

-113 AVEPT
+113 AVEP

-130 GPLALPGPP
+130 GPLALPGTP
-139 ASPTTPWAPDDPD
+139 ASPTTPWAPEDPD

-215 LKENCRKV
+215 LKGPRPDVLTQENCRKV

-275 AGFSRHGLGSVAP
+275 AGLSRHGLSPATPIQG
-288 NQSCS
+288 CS
-293 GPPGSPEEPPRLR
+293 GPPGSPEEPPRQR
-306 GLVGWGTAPRS
+306 GLSFSGWGMAVRT
-317 GESPYGSDQ
+317 GEGPSLSEQ
-326 ELQKVSAGLEELR
+326 ELQKVSTGLEELR

-345 TARWHQE
+345 AARWHQE
-352 EGAVQEAL
+352 EGAVQEPL

-374 GQWERAQREQAQTA
+374 GQWERAQREQAQSA
-388 RGLQELRGRADE
+388 RGLQELRARADE

-420 GLGPVKPILEELG
+420 ALGPVKPILEELG
-433 RQLQNPRRGP
+433 RQLQNSRRGA
-443 DHSMSLDRSTQG
+443 DHVLNLDRSAQG
-455 SCARCARYG
+455 PCARCA
-464 GGASFLVHSESQ
+464 S
-476 EDSALKEMGQGQ
+476 QGQ
-488 QLSSESLQHLLER
+488 QLSTESLQQLLER
-501 ALTPLVDEVKQR
+501 ALTPLVDEVKQK
-513 GLAPACPS
+513 GLAPASPS

-528 ILPST
+528 ILELERQALAKHVRAEALSST
-533 ASPAAPTLLSP
+533 FGWPK
-544 GAGAPGLGQTRQGR
+544 TR
-558 GPELHP
+558 PF
-564 SAGPRRGLA
+564 GPR
-573 GQEPA
+573 
-578 ADGQDEAGV
+578 
-587 RKEAEGMGGAEK
+587 
-599 VATLD
+599 T
-604 YLHLKMCS
+604 YC
-612 LHDQLSNLP
+612 
-621 LEGSTGTMGG
+621 
-631 GSSGGA
+631 
-637 PPKRGGPAPEQ
+637 

>member
-21 PPAGVESRSQLVPE
+21 PPAGAENRTPLGPE
-35 APGGVTNPAKGI
+35 APGAGSGPGKGI

-52 AVSFHGWV
+52 AVSFHG
-60 CRTLFGPWGASSAT
+60 
-74 PCLLLLPRVEPR
+74 VEPR
-86 MSHEPMHWCLNL
+86 MSHEPMQWCLDL

-113 AVEPT
+113 AVEPP
-118 DSSGTDSTTEDS
+118 DSSRIESTTDELPALAGYCS
-130 GPLALPGPP
+130 PEPLRVLQN
-139 ASPTTPWAPDDPD
+139 
-152 ITELLS
+152 

-164 VRAKD
+164 LRAKD

-182 QHVQTL
+182 QHVQSL

-215 LKENCRKV
+215 LKPPPPAPDVRSQENCRKV

-242 LLEEKLRYL
+242 LLEEKLRFL

-257 ETPRRQEAEL
+257 ESPKRQESEL
-267 QELEQKLE
+267 PELEQQLE
-275 AGFSRHGLGSVAP
+275 AGLSRYSLVS
-288 NQSCS
+288 SCPT
-293 GPPGSPEEPPRLR
+293 PPPEETQPHIEPQPQPDPEPEPERQSDGQGQGR
-306 GLVGWGTAPRS
+306 TGES
-317 GESPYGSDQ
+317 GEL
-326 ELQKVSAGLEELR
+326 ELQKVTAGLEELR

-345 TARWHQE
+345 TARWYQE

-374 GQWERAQREQAQTA
+374 GQWERAQKEQAQTA

-405 ERSAVSVASLRSELE
+405 ERSAVSVASLRGELE
-420 GLGPVKPILEELG
+420 GLGPVKPVLEELG
-433 RQLQNPRRGP
+433 RQLGSARRG
-443 DHSMSLDRSTQG
+443 SELAMALDRPG
-455 SCARCARYG
+455 SCTRCG
-464 GGASFLVHSESQ
+464 SQ
-476 EDSALKEMGQGQ
+476 G
-488 QLSSESLQHLLER
+488 QLSSESLQQLLER

-528 ILPST
+528 ILELERQALAKHVRAEALSST
-533 ASPAAPTLLSP
+533 L
-544 GAGAPGLGQTRQGR
+544 R
-558 GPELHP
+558 
-564 SAGPRRGLA
+564 LA
-573 GQEPA
+573 
-578 ADGQDEAGV
+578 QDEAL
-587 RKEAEGMGGAEK
+587 RAKNLLLTDKMKPEEK
-599 VATLD
+599 VAALD

-612 LHDQLSNLP
+612 LHDQLSSLP
-621 LEGSTGTMGG
+621 LEGSATSLGG

>member
-35 APGGVTNPAKGI
+35 TPGGVTSPVKGI
-47 TKKKK
+47 AKKKK
-52 AVSFHGWV
+52 AVSFHG
-60 CRTLFGPWGASSAT
+60 
-74 PCLLLLPRVEPR
+74 VEPR

-113 AVEPT
+113 AMEPT

-130 GPLALPGPP
+130 SSLALPVPP
-139 ASPTTPWAPDDPD
+139 ASPTPPWAPDDPD
-152 ITELLS
+152 ITEILS

-199 ERRRQ
+199 EKRRQ

-275 AGFSRHGLGSVAP
+275 AGLSRHGLGPATQP
-288 NQSCS
+288 PGCS
-293 GPPGSPEEPPRLR
+293 GPPGSPDEPPRPR
-306 GLVGWGTAPRS
+306 GLAPGGWGMGPRA
-317 GESPYGSDQ
+317 GEGPIVSEQ

-433 RQLQNPRRGP
+433 RQFQSSRRVS
-443 DHSMSLDRSTQG
+443 DLSMNLDRGAQG
-455 SCARCARYG
+455 SCTRCA
-464 GGASFLVHSESQ
+464 S
-476 EDSALKEMGQGQ
+476 QGQ
-488 QLSSESLQHLLER
+488 QLSTESLQQLLER

-528 ILPST
+528 ILVPRT
-533 ASPAAPTLLSP
+533 MGHRGPVCDQ
-544 GAGAPGLGQTRQGR
+544 GRGRGAPGTRILL
-558 GPELHP
+558 ELERQ
-564 SAGPRRGLA
+564 ALA
-573 GQEPA
+573 KHVRAEA
-578 ADGQDEAGV
+578 LSSTLRLAQDEAL
-587 RKEAEGMGGAEK
+587 RAKNLLLTDKMKPEEK
-599 VATLD
+599 VAALD

-631 GSSGGA
+631 GSGGGT
-637 PPKRGGPAPEQ
+637 PPKRGGPTPEQ

>member
-21 PPAGVESRSQLVPE
+21 PPAGVESRSPLLPE
-35 APGGVTNPAKGI
+35 APGGAVSPAKGI
-47 TKKKK
+47 AKKKK
-52 AVSFHGWV
+52 AVSFHG
-60 CRTLFGPWGASSAT
+60 
-74 PCLLLLPRVEPR
+74 VEPR

-113 AVEPT
+113 AMEPA

-130 GPLALPGPP
+130 GGPPALPGPP
-139 ASPTTPWAPDDPD
+139 ASPPPPWAPDDPD
-152 ITELLS
+152 ITEILS

-175 EKTTRVN
+175 EKTARVN

-275 AGFSRHGLGSVAP
+275 AGLSRHGLGTATLP
-288 NQSCS
+288 QGCS
-293 GPPGSPEEPPRLR
+293 GPPGSPDEPPRPR
-306 GLVGWGTAPRS
+306 GLAPGGWGMGPRA
-317 GESPYGSDQ
+317 GECPMVSEQ
-326 ELQKVSAGLEELR
+326 ELQKVSTGLEELR

-345 TARWHQE
+345 TAKWHQE

-405 ERSAVSVASLRSELE
+405 ERSAVSVASLRNELE

-433 RQLQNPRRGP
+433 RQFQGSRRGS
-443 DHSMSLDRSTQG
+443 DLSMGLDRSPQG
-455 SCARCARYG
+455 SCARCA
-464 GGASFLVHSESQ
+464 S
-476 EDSALKEMGQGQ
+476 QGQ
-488 QLSSESLQHLLER
+488 QLSTESLQQLLER

-513 GLAPACPS
+513 GLPPACPS

-528 ILPST
+528 ILPSP

-564 SAGPRRGLA
+564 AAGPRRSPA

-578 ADGQDEAGV
+578 ADGQDEAGG
-587 RKEAEGMGGAEK
+587 EGGRSG
-599 VATLD
+599 
-604 YLHLKMCS
+604 
-612 LHDQLSNLP
+612 LSALEDVLP
-621 LEGSTGTMGG
+621 
-631 GSSGGA
+631 
-637 PPKRGGPAPEQ
+637 P

>member
-35 APGGVTNPAKGI
+35 APGGVTSPAKGI

-52 AVSFHGWV
+52 AVSFHG
-60 CRTLFGPWGASSAT
+60 
-74 PCLLLLPRVEPR
+74 VEPR

-113 AVEPT
+113 AVEP

-139 ASPTTPWAPDDPD
+139 ASPTPPWAPDDPD

-251 QQQLQD
+251 QHQLQD
-257 ETPRRQEAEL
+257 ETPRRQEAEM

-275 AGFSRHGLGSVAP
+275 AGLSRHGLCPSAV
-288 NQSCS
+288 NQGCS
-293 GPPGSPEEPPRLR
+293 GSSGNSEDTPRPRCLAPGAW
-306 GLVGWGTAPRS
+306 GVGSRAGEAPYVS
-317 GESPYGSDQ
+317 EQ

-374 GQWERAQREQAQTA
+374 GQWERAQREQAQSA
-388 RGLQELRGRADE
+388 RGLQELRSRADE

-405 ERSAVSVASLRSELE
+405 ERSAVNMASLRSELE

-433 RQLQNPRRGP
+433 RQFQNSRRGP
-443 DHSMSLDRSTQG
+443 DHSINLDRSSQG
-455 SCARCARYG
+455 SCTRCA
-464 GGASFLVHSESQ
+464 S
-476 EDSALKEMGQGQ
+476 QGQ
-488 QLSSESLQHLLER
+488 QLSTESLQQLLER

-528 ILPST
+528 ILPSP
-533 ASPAAPTLLSP
+533 ASPAAPTPLSP

-558 GPELHP
+558 GPELHT
-564 SAGPRRGLA
+564 SAGPRRGPA

-578 ADGQDEAGV
+578 ADGQDEAGG
-587 RKEAEGMGGAEK
+587 EGGR
-599 VATLD
+599 
-604 YLHLKMCS
+604 S
-612 LHDQLSNLP
+612 
-621 LEGSTGTMGG
+621 
-631 GSSGGA
+631 
-637 PPKRGGPAPEQ
+637 

>member
-1 MASVVVKTIWQ
+1 
-12 SKEIHEAGD
+12 
-21 PPAGVESRSQLVPE
+21 
-35 APGGVTNPAKGI
+35 
-47 TKKKK
+47 
-52 AVSFHGWV
+52 
-60 CRTLFGPWGASSAT
+60 
-74 PCLLLLPRVEPR
+74 
-86 MSHEPMHWCLNL
+86 MSHGPMHWCLNL

-113 AVEPT
+113 ATEPV

-130 GPLALPGPP
+130 GLLALPVPP
-139 ASPTTPWAPDDPD
+139 VSPTPPWASDDPD
-152 ITELLS
+152 ITEILS

-267 QELEQKLE
+267 QELEQKLDP
-275 AGFSRHGLGSVAP
+275 GLSRHGLGPTA
-288 NQSCS
+288 QSLGCS
-293 GPPGSPEEPPRLR
+293 GPPGSPDEPPRPR
-306 GLVGWGTAPRS
+306 SMAPGGWGMGPRA
-317 GESPYGSDQ
+317 GEGPIISEQ
-326 ELQKVSAGLEELR
+326 EIQKVSAGLEELR

-374 GQWERAQREQAQTA
+374 GQWERAQREQAQAA

-400 LCTMV
+400 LCTLV
-405 ERSAVSVASLRSELE
+405 ERSAVSVASLRSDLE

-433 RQLQNPRRGP
+433 RQFQSSRRGS
-443 DHSMSLDRSTQG
+443 DLSMNLDRPPQG
-455 SCARCARYG
+455 SCARCA
-464 GGASFLVHSESQ
+464 SQ
-476 EDSALKEMGQGQ
+476 GS
-488 QLSSESLQHLLER
+488 QLSTESLQQLLER

-528 ILPST
+528 ILPSP
-533 ASPAAPTLLSP
+533 ASPAVPTLLSP

-564 SAGPRRGLA
+564 SAGPRRSLA

-587 RKEAEGMGGAEK
+587 RKEAEGMGGGEK
-599 VATLD
+599 VAALD

-631 GSSGGA
+631 GSGGGT
-637 PPKRGGPAPEQ
+637 PPKRGGPTPEQ

>member
-21 PPAGVESRSQLVPE
+21 TPTGVESCSQLVPE
-35 APGGVTNPAKGI
+35 APRGVTSRAKGI
-47 TKKKK
+47 PKKKK
-52 AVSFHGWV
+52 AVSFHG
-60 CRTLFGPWGASSAT
+60 
-74 PCLLLLPRVEPR
+74 VEPQ
-86 MSHEPMHWCLNL
+86 MSHQPMHWCLNL

-113 AVEPT
+113 AMEPT
-118 DSSGTDSTTEDS
+118 DSTGTDSTVEDLS
-130 GPLALPGPP
+130 GQLTLAGPP
-139 ASPTTPWAPDDPD
+139 ASPTLPWDLDDAD
-152 ITELLS
+152 ITEILS

-175 EKTTRVN
+175 EKTNRVN
-182 QHVQTL
+182 QHVQSL

-204 EAEELEGYCSQ
+204 EAEELEGYCIQ
-215 LKENCRKV
+215 LKENCWKV

-242 LLEEKLRYL
+242 LLEEKLRYV

-267 QELEQKLE
+267 QEPEEKQKPE
-275 AGFSRHGLGSVAP
+275 AGLSWNGLGPAAMSQGCP
-288 NQSCS
+288 
-293 GPPGSPEEPPRLR
+293 GPPGSPDKPSQPH
-306 GLVGWGTAPRS
+306 GLVPAGWGMGPRAS
-317 GESPYGSDQ
+317 EGPYVSEQ
-326 ELQKVSAGLEELR
+326 ELQKLLTGIEELR

-368 RLDGFL
+368 RVDGFL

-420 GLGPVKPILEELG
+420 GLGPLKPILEEFG
-433 RQLQNPRRGP
+433 RQFQNSRRGP
-443 DHSMSLDRSTQG
+443 DLSMNLDRSHQG
-455 SCARCARYG
+455 NCARCA
-464 GGASFLVHSESQ
+464 SQ
-476 EDSALKEMGQGQ
+476 GS
-488 QLSSESLQHLLER
+488 QLSTESLQQLLDR
-501 ALTPLVDEVKQR
+501 ALTSLVDEVKQR
-513 GLAPACPS
+513 GLTPACPS

-528 ILPST
+528 ILPSP
-533 ASPAAPTLLSP
+533 ASPATPTLLSP
-544 GAGAPGLGQTRQGR
+544 GAGAPGLSQTRQGR

-564 SAGPRRGLA
+564 SAGPRRGPA
-573 GQEPA
+573 GQEPT
-578 ADGQDEAGV
+578 ADRQDEARV
-587 RKEAEGMGGAEK
+587 RKEAEGREGGEK
-599 VATLD
+599 MATLD
-604 YLHLKMCS
+604 HLHLKMCS
-612 LHDQLSNLP
+612 LHDHLSNLP

-631 GSSGGA
+631 GSSAGT
-637 PPKRGGPAPEQ
+637 PPKQGGSAPEQ

>member
-21 PPAGVESRSQLVPE
+21 PPAGAENRTPLGPEVPG
-35 APGGVTNPAKGI
+35 AGSGPGKGI

-52 AVSFHGWV
+52 AVSFHG
-60 CRTLFGPWGASSAT
+60 
-74 PCLLLLPRVEPR
+74 VEPR
-86 MSHEPMHWCLNL
+86 MSHEPMQWCLNL

-113 AVEPT
+113 AVEPP
-118 DSSGTDSTTEDS
+118 DSSRIESTAEEL
-130 GPLALPGPP
+130 PALPASGTPSPP
-139 ASPTTPWAPDDPD
+139 ALSLPSSAPTWAPDDPD
-152 ITELLS
+152 IADLLN

-164 VRAKD
+164 LRAKD

-182 QHVQTL
+182 QHVQSL

-242 LLEEKLRYL
+242 LLEEKLRFL

-257 ETPRRQEAEL
+257 EPPRRQEAEQL
-267 QELEQKLE
+267 ELEQQMETGL
-275 AGFSRHGLGSVAP
+275 SRHSMVS
-288 NQSCS
+288 SCPTPGPEETLAQAEPESQLQPEPQLHPEPELEPGAVLVS
-293 GPPGSPEEPPRLR
+293 GPTAMLLMGSPPEPPGPRA
-306 GLVGWGTAPRS
+306 TAVPAEGSEAQSEGQNQGRPGDS
-317 GESPYGSDQ
+317 GEL
-326 ELQKVSAGLEELR
+326 ELQKVTAGLEELR

-345 TARWHQE
+345 TARWYQE

-405 ERSAVSVASLRSELE
+405 ERSAVSVASLRGELE
-420 GLGPVKPILEELG
+420 GLGPVKPVLEELG
-433 RQLQNPRRGP
+433 RQLGSARRGSEL
-443 DHSMSLDRSTQG
+443 SMTLDRPG
-455 SCARCARYG
+455 SCTRCG
-464 GGASFLVHSESQ
+464 S
-476 EDSALKEMGQGQ
+476 QGQ
-488 QLSSESLQHLLER
+488 QLSSESLQQLLER

-528 ILPST
+528 ILELERQALAKHVRAEALSST
-533 ASPAAPTLLSP
+533 L
-544 GAGAPGLGQTRQGR
+544 R
-558 GPELHP
+558 
-564 SAGPRRGLA
+564 LA
-573 GQEPA
+573 
-578 ADGQDEAGV
+578 QDEAL
-587 RKEAEGMGGAEK
+587 RAKNLLLTDKMKPEEK
-599 VATLD
+599 VAALD

-612 LHDQLSNLP
+612 LHDQLSSLP
-621 LEGSTGTMGG
+621 LEGSATSLGG

>member
-21 PPAGVESRSQLVPE
+21 PPAGVESRAQLVPE
-35 APGGVTNPAKGI
+35 APGGVTTPAKGI

-60 CRTLFGPWGASSAT
+60 CRTLSGTVLAPSTASNRARV
-74 PCLLLLPRVEPR
+74 PPVEPR

-118 DSSGTDSTTEDS
+118 DSSGTDSITEDS
-130 GPLALPGPP
+130 GSLALPVPP
-139 ASPTTPWAPDDPD
+139 ASPTPPWASDDPD
-152 ITELLS
+152 ITEILS

-275 AGFSRHGLGSVAP
+275 AGLSWHGLGPTA
-288 NQSCS
+288 QSPGCS
-293 GPPGSPEEPPRLR
+293 GTPGSPDEPPRPR
-306 GLVGWGTAPRS
+306 SMAPGGWGMGPRA
-317 GESPYGSDQ
+317 GEGPIISEQ
-326 ELQKVSAGLEELR
+326 EMQKVSAGLEDLR

-405 ERSAVSVASLRSELE
+405 ERSAVSVASLRSDLE

-433 RQLQNPRRGP
+433 RQLQSSRRGS
-443 DHSMSLDRSTQG
+443 DLSMNLDRPSQG
-455 SCARCARYG
+455 SCVRCA
-464 GGASFLVHSESQ
+464 S
-476 EDSALKEMGQGQ
+476 QGQ
-488 QLSSESLQHLLER
+488 QLSTESLQQLLER
-501 ALTPLVDEVKQR
+501 ALTPLVDEVKQK

-528 ILPST
+528 ILPSP

-564 SAGPRRGLA
+564 SAGPRRSFA

-578 ADGQDEAGV
+578 ADGQDEAGG
-587 RKEAEGMGGAEK
+587 EGGRSGLSTLED
-599 VATLD
+599 VFPPRSTQQPAT
-604 YLHLKMCS
+604 
-612 LHDQLSNLP
+612 
-621 LEGSTGTMGG
+621 
-631 GSSGGA
+631 
-637 PPKRGGPAPEQ
+637 